1 MDKLFRNIS
10 ELLNNDDIQIINL
23 NYKKEGDIERINV
36 EINKRENL
44 TVNIDSLNVDKSWVD
59 KGINQSIK
67 GVSEELKNKVLNNF
81 NKSSYR

>member
-1 MDKLFRNIS
+1 MEELFKNIS
-10 ELLNNDDIQIINL
+10 KLLTNDDIQSINV
-23 NYKKEGDIERINV
+23 NYERQGNIEQVNV

-59 KGINQSIK
+59 KGINQAIK
-67 GVSEELKNKVLNNF
+67 EASEELKNKVLNNF

>member
-1 MDKLFRNIS
+1 MDKLFRNIY
-10 ELLNNDDIQIINL
+10 ELLNNDDIQSINV
-23 NYKKEGDIERINV
+23 NYERQGDVEQINV

-59 KGINQSIK
+59 KGINQAIK
-67 GVSEELKNKVLNNF
+67 EVSEELKNKVLNNF

>member
-1 MDKLFRNIS
+1 MDKLFKNIS
-10 ELLNNDDIQIINL
+10 ELLNNDDIQSINL

-44 TVNIDSLNVDKSWVD
+44 TINIKSLNVDKSWVD

-67 GVSEELKNKVLNNF
+67 GVSEELKNKVLNNL

>member
-10 ELLNNDDIQIINL
+10 ELLNNDELQS
-23 NYKKEGDIERINV
+23 INV
-36 EINKRENL
+36 NYERQGDVENINIEINKRENL

-59 KGINQSIK
+59 KRINQAIK
-67 GVSEELKNKVLNNF
+67 EVSEELKNKVLNNF